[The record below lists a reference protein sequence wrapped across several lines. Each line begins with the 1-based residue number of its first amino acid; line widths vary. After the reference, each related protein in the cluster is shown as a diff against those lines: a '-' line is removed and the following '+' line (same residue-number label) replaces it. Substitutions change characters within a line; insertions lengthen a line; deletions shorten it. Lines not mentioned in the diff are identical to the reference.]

1 MILIT
6 VYQMQELQLWERTP
20 FIMKKIS
27 VLIFLLSPV
36 WMFAQEHPEMKAIRQ
51 AEQQRAELSA
61 QFRGN
66 PLTQDYD
73 VVYHHLSLEVDP
85 AISYIN
91 GQVTTWFRPQIPGLD
106 VLHFDLYDGLSIDSI
121 HWHHQACPYT
131 LSNNTLTIDLPQ
143 LLTGGILD
151 SVTIW
156 YRGEPSTSGFGSFN
170 KSTHNNTPVLWTLS
184 EPYGARDWWPCKQ
197 DLTDKADSVDV
208 IITTPGM
215 YRAASNGLLV
225 EEYPLG
231 DQKVYHWQHRYPIA
245 AYLVAFAVT
254 DYAVYSDFVPT
265 SGNPIEVLNYV
276 YPEHLASA
284 QAATTAI
291 VPVMQLYNDLF
302 GLYPFA
308 KEKYGHAQFGWG
320 GGMEHQTM
328 SFMVGFSHLLQAHE
342 LAHQWFGDK
351 VTCASWEDIWLNEGF
366 ATYLEGLTY
375 EHGIGPTDWMDWKQ
389 GKINH
394 IISAPDGSVWVNDTT
409 SVSRIFSS
417 RLSYS
422 KGAMV
427 LHMLRWELGDS
438 AFFQGVRNYLN
449 DPQNAYAYGQTQ
461 ELINHLE
468 ASSGLDLTPFVQNWF
483 YDEGY
488 PTYSLNWSRH
498 ENEVILQVD
507 QTTSH
512 PSVAFFPMTLPIR
525 ILGTAGQDT
534 IVRLSHSYS
543 GESFLINLPW
553 QATELQFDP
562 ELWLVKGTT
571 QMTVGI
577 EDPSWST
584 GISLFPNPIGS
595 SHLTILSP
603 NNPIQR
609 LTIIDQTGHST
620 IVSCPHDQTRL
631 DIPANQVPEGPG
643 YLLIT
648 TAKGRL
654 IRKTIK

>member
-1 MILIT
+1 
-6 VYQMQELQLWERTP
+6 
-20 FIMKKIS
+20 
-27 VLIFLLSPV
+27 
-36 WMFAQEHPEMKAIRQ
+36 
-51 AEQQRAELSA
+51 
-61 QFRGN
+61 
-66 PLTQDYD
+66 
-73 VVYHHLSLEVDP
+73 
-85 AISYIN
+85 
-91 GQVTTWFRPQIPGLD
+91 
-106 VLHFDLYDGLSIDSI
+106 
-121 HWHHQACPYT
+121 
-131 LSNNTLTIDLPQ
+131 
-143 LLTGGILD
+143 
-151 SVTIW
+151 
-156 YRGEPSTSGFGSFN
+156 
-170 KSTHNNTPVLWTLS
+170 
-184 EPYGARDWWPCKQ
+184 
-197 DLTDKADSVDV
+197 
-208 IITTPGM
+208 
-215 YRAASNGLLV
+215 
-225 EEYPLG
+225 
-231 DQKVYHWQHRYPIA
+231 
-245 AYLVAFAVT
+245 
-254 DYAVYSDFVPT
+254 
-265 SGNPIEVLNYV
+265 
-276 YPEHLASA
+276 
-284 QAATTAI
+284 
-291 VPVMQLYNDLF
+291 
-302 GLYPFA
+302 
-308 KEKYGHAQFGWG
+308 
-320 GGMEHQTM
+320 M

-438 AFFQGVRNYLN
+438 AFFQGVRNYLD

-483 YDEGY
+483 YGEGY
-488 PTYSLNWSRH
+488 PSYSLIWSRH

-562 ELWLVKGTT
+562 ELRLVKGTT

-631 DIPANQVPEGPG
+631 DIPANQVPEGQG
-643 YLLIT
+643 YLLIA
-648 TAKGRL
+648 TAKGTL
-654 IRKTIK
+654 IRKMIK